1 VGNKSSSI
9 KEPVI
14 KEYPNLTLWL
24 EGNTAQGAGNLILTS
39 ERLIFLN
46 RVALEEWQ
54 LEKLQQLS
62 REGDFD
68 RVVEFSLK
76 LNKKNFQI
84 LLSDVTYVRMGL
96 FSLLP
101 LPRLCMRI
109 QHLTKKDNLLE
120 TSFGFRIPLLK
131 GLVELEITLVMG
143 WITAI
148 KAAVKRK
155 QQGFAT

>member
-1 VGNKSSSI
+1 MGNKSSST
-9 KEPVI
+9 EERVF
-14 KEYPNLTLWL
+14 KEYPNLSLWL
-24 EGNTAQGAGNLILTS
+24 QGNMAQGAGNLILTA

-54 LEKLQQLS
+54 LEKVQQLS

-68 RVVEFSLK
+68 KVVEFSLK
-76 LNKKNFQI
+76 LHKKNFQI
-84 LLSDVTYVRMGL
+84 LLSDVTNVRMGL

-109 QHLTKKDNLLE
+109 QHLTKKDNLVE

-143 WITAI
+143 WITAV
-148 KAAVKRK
+148 KTAVKRR
-155 QQGFAT
+155 QQAKAR